1 MGLLPLFDRPVI
13 QLPPKSFTLKK
24 NSRVPNRYRFIPLI
38 FFPILLVVFS
48 CKGPA
53 KEKKDGLA
61 KGSSG
66 PSAVDVYLVKPS
78 VLEQEIEVPGTLAP
92 NEETTIYP
100 EVTGRV
106 TGIHF
111 REGAAVAKGALLVKL
126 FDADLQ
132 AQLRKLQV
140 QLELARKTEQRQ
152 QQLLDIN
159 GISQQDYDLSLL
171 TMRNLEADIALLKI
185 NIDKTS
191 IRAPYS
197 GKVGLRQISPGALV
211 NSSTLITTIRDM
223 AQLKLEFNVPDK
235 YASAVAPGSL
245 VRFSTSEN
253 PNMQGATVTATE
265 QHVSTDTRSMRVKAL
280 VNRNGSNLQSG
291 AFARVLVS
299 RGKNETAL
307 MIPSQAIVPQARNKK
322 VYFIRN
328 GVVEPDVVTTGLRDS
343 SRVEI
348 ISGVKNGDTILVS
361 GLLSVKSG
369 SKVNI
374 KSIIH

>member
-1 MGLLPLFDRPVI
+1 MDV
-13 QLPPKSFTLKK
+13 
-24 NSRVPNRYRFIPLI
+24 FI
-38 FFPILLVVFS
+38 
-48 CKGPA
+48 
-53 KEKKDGLA
+53 
-61 KGSSG
+61 
-66 PSAVDVYLVKPS
+66 VKPS

-92 NEETTIYP
+92 NEETAIYP
-100 EVTGRV
+100 EVSGRV
-106 TGIHF
+106 TGIDF
-111 REGAAVAKGALLVKL
+111 REGAGVVKGALLVKL
-126 FDADLQ
+126 YDADLQ
-132 AQLRKLQV
+132 AQLKKLQV

-152 QQLLDIN
+152 QELLGIN
-159 GISQQDYDLSLL
+159 GISQQEYDLSLL
-171 TMRNLEADIALLKI
+171 SMKNLEADIALLKI
-185 NIDKTS
+185 SIEKTS

-197 GKVGLRQISPGALV
+197 GKLGLRQISPGALV

-245 VRFSTSEN
+245 VRFSTSESSDVH
-253 PNMQGATVTATE
+253 GATVTATE
-265 QHVSTDTRSMRVKAL
+265 QHLSADTRTLRVKAL
-280 VNRNGSNLQSG
+280 VNRKGGTLQSG
-291 AFARVLVS
+291 AFARVWVS

-328 GVVEPDVVTTGLRDS
+328 GIVEPDVVTTGLRDS

-361 GLLSVKSG
+361 GLLSVKPG
-369 SKVNI
+369 AKVNI